1 MEAKKFVNFKKEE
14 LGVKEYIK
22 GELGKGR
29 ISNVT
34 IEYTPIGEKIIIA
47 TSKPG
52 LVIGRRGEK
61 IDLLTK
67 ILKKRFKLDNPHI
80 EIREIQ
86 NPKLDA
92 QLVADEIAISLER
105 KGSLK
110 FKVIAY
116 RMLQD
121 IMRAGA
127 LGVEIVLSGKLPSD
141 RARSWRFA
149 QGLMKKTGD
158 PSKVV
163 DRAQSQAKTISGIIG
178 IDVNLLH
185 PDAHIHDR
193 IIIDD
198 ALRSKI
204 KMSANNLLTKSE
216 NILPVIPNKKEKT
229 KKPVKKKL
237 DNTGEKND
245 IA

>member
-1 MEAKKFVNFKKEE
+1 M
-14 LGVKEYIK
+14 
-22 GELGKGR
+22 
-29 ISNVT
+29 
-34 IEYTPIGEKIIIA
+34 
-47 TSKPG
+47 
-52 LVIGRRGEK
+52 
-61 IDLLTK
+61 
-67 ILKKRFKLDNPHI
+67 
-80 EIREIQ
+80 
-86 NPKLDA
+86 
-92 QLVADEIAISLER
+92 
-105 KGSLK
+105 
-110 FKVIAY
+110 
-116 RMLQD
+116 
-121 IMRAGA
+121 
-127 LGVEIVLSGKLPSD
+127 
-141 RARSWRFA
+141 
-149 QGLMKKTGD
+149 
-158 PSKVV
+158 